1 MISFLI
7 AAGLL
12 SGAGG
17 EAPLPDD
24 IARGGWNSFGY
35 YTPPSKR
42 KRSDSAEDDAPA
54 IVAEIV
60 EAATAPVFRKAAP
73 PKPVPARLLPKAKPV
88 DEKRVHAALEAA
100 RREWIERDED
110 DAIAIALILAN
121 A

>member
-1 MISFLI
+1 MISFLL

-12 SGAGG
+12 SGAGEG
-17 EAPLPDD
+17 AAPVDPP
-24 IARGGWNSFGY
+24 RGGYNTFGY
-35 YTPPSKR
+35 YTPPDKR
-42 KRSDSAEDDAPA
+42 KKTEDEPA

-73 PKPVPARLLPKAKPV
+73 PERVPARLLPKAKPV

-110 DAIAIALILAN
+110 DAIAIALILSHL
-121 A
+121 

>member
-24 IARGGWNSFGY
+24 IARGGWNSFAY

-42 KRSDSAEDDAPA
+42 KKTEDEPA

-60 EAATAPVFRKAAP
+60 EAATAPVFRKAPA